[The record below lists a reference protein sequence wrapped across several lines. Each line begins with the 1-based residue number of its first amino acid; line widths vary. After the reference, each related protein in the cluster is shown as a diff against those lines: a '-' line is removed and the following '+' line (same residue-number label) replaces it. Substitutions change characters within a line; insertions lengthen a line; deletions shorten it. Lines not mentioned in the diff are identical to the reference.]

1 MNEESSEILTVPQ
14 PTTALQMQILQNI
27 FTLFSRQSFLHQTR
41 LLTNVFTNVDFRVA
55 LALVP
60 DPLASE
66 FVDGESDGLANRVI
80 AGIASFVS
88 PDAMIESILDLFK

>member
-1 MNEESSEILTVPQ
+1 
-14 PTTALQMQILQNI
+14 MQILQNI
-27 FTLFSRQSFLHQTR
+27 FELLSRQSFPGSFLHQTR

-66 FVDGESDGLANRVI
+66 FVDGESDGLANGVI

-88 PDAMIESILDLFK
+88 PDAMIDSILDLFV